1 MGEAV
6 AFLHQAGTKAEERS
20 AHREATACFEQALD
34 ALRHLPAQPEWQER
48 ASDLHLDVSRDLL
61 TLGERAKGIDHARRA
76 EALAKSLGDERRG
89 AQAIVTLAIR
99 AWMWGDSDRALE
111 LGQRA
116 LAIAIRLND
125 ASLQTSA
132 NLTLG

>member
-1 MGEAV
+1 M
-6 AFLHQAGTKAEERS
+6 
-20 AHREATACFEQALD
+20 
-34 ALRHLPAQPEWQER
+34 
-48 ASDLHLDVSRDLL
+48 LL
-61 TLGERAKGIDHARRA
+61 FLGERAKSVDHVRQA
-76 EALAKSLGDERRG
+76 EALAESLGDERRLG
-89 AQAIVTLAIR
+89 RALVGLAVR
-99 AWMWGDSDRALE
+99 AWNWGDSDRALE